1 MRKVHQQVLHFPP
14 PPKKSPTKI
23 HQFDPSVRRQQDVVA
38 LDVAVDGLVDVKV
51 LEALRGSEREQ
62 TNHSHTT
69 PATLLSGVR
78 KWISRLRPSAGR
90 DSP

>member
-1 MRKVHQQVLHFPP
+1 MREVHQQVRHFS
-14 PPKKSPTKI
+14 KKKKKNPTKI

-69 PATLLSGVR
+69 PHDVA
-78 KWISRLRPSAGR
+78 LRCAKVDLTAPTVGGT
-90 DSP
+90 